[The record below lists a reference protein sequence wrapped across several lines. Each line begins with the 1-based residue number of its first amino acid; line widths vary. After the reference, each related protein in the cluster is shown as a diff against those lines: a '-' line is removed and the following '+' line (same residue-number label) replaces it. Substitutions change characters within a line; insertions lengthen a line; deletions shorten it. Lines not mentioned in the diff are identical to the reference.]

1 MNTSTLRTSWVCIAT
16 EGTTV
21 DGREITAAWLT
32 DMAET
37 YDPEYYTALIWPEH
51 DRWANFGYVQELK
64 TDVVDGK
71 LKLFAILSPTR
82 DLVYYNQVG
91 QYQFCSIEPQEQF
104 ADLGRT
110 YLRGL
115 GVTDEPASTGTTH
128 LKFKK
133 KGESR
138 LIGTSEPLDLSMF
151 KLPKHEKADG
161 LIAKFFSFLAS
172 HGEQAPT
179 TPPSQPEDEEMTKEQ
194 FDLLLGAVNGLGTK
208 IEGFSTKLETKPT
221 NEQPTAPAAE
231 PIKVDAQPGITTEQ
245 FSKLEETLNG
255 LASTVGELKG
265 QVDKFSAE
273 VPGQRPGA
281 IGGDD
286 TTYQVC

>member
-1 MNTSTLRTSWVCIAT
+1 MNTSTLRTGWVCIAT

-51 DRWANFGYVQELK
+51 ERWSNFGYVQELK
-64 TDVVDGK
+64 TEAVDGK

-91 QYQFCSIEPQEQF
+91 QYRFCSIEPLEQF

-128 LKFKK
+128 LKFKNK
-133 KGESR
+133 NGESR
-138 LIGTSEPLDLSMF
+138 LIGTSEPLDLSTF

-161 LIAKFFSFLAS
+161 LITKFFSFLAS
-172 HGEQAPT
+172 HGEPDPKPT
-179 TPPSQPEDEEMTKEQ
+179 PSHPEDEEMTKEQ
-194 FDLLLGAVNGLGTK
+194 FELLNGTLTSLGAQFAN
-208 IEGFSTKLETKPT
+208 FSAKLDAKPDT
-221 NEQPTAPAAE
+221 
-231 PIKVDAQPGITTEQ
+231 AQPKEPVIDPAIEDKPGVTTEQ
-245 FSKLEETLNG
+245 FNQLQTQLS
-255 LASTVGELKG
+255 ELTAKI
-265 QVDKFSAE
+265 DKFSVE
-273 VPGQRPGA
+273 VPGQRPGEL
-281 IGGDD
+281 GGDD
-286 TTYQVC
+286 TPTVY

>member
-1 MNTSTLRTSWVCIAT
+1 MNTSTLRTGWVCIAT

-51 DRWANFGYVQELK
+51 ERWSNFGYVQELK
-64 TDVVDGK
+64 TEAVDGK

-91 QYQFCSIEPQEQF
+91 QYRFCSIEPLEQF

-128 LKFKK
+128 LKFKNK
-133 KGESR
+133 NGESR
-138 LIGTSEPLDLSMF
+138 LIGTSEPLDLSTF

-161 LIAKFFSFLAS
+161 LITKFFSFLAS
-172 HGEQAPT
+172 HGEPEPKPT
-179 TPPSQPEDEEMTKEQ
+179 PSHPEDEEMTKEQ
-194 FDLLLGAVNGLGTK
+194 FELLNGTLTSLGAQFAS
-208 IEGFSTKLETKPT
+208 FSAKLDAKPD
-221 NEQPTAPAAE
+221 P
-231 PIKVDAQPGITTEQ
+231 AQPNEPVIDPAIEDKPGVTTEQ
-245 FSKLEETLNG
+245 FNQLQTQLS
-255 LASTVGELKG
+255 ELTAKI
-265 QVDKFSAE
+265 DKFSVE
-273 VPGQRPGA
+273 VPGQRPGEL
-281 IGGDD
+281 GGDD
-286 TTYQVC
+286 TPTVY

>member
-1 MNTSTLRTSWVCIAT
+1 MNESTLRTGWVCIAT

-51 DRWANFGYVQELK
+51 ERWSNFGYVQELK
-64 TDVVDGK
+64 TEAVDGK

-91 QYQFCSIEPQEQF
+91 QYRFCSIEPLEQF

-128 LKFKK
+128 LKFKNK
-133 KGESR
+133 NGESR
-138 LIGTSEPLDLSMF
+138 LIGTSEPLDLSTF

-161 LIAKFFSFLAS
+161 LITKFFSFLAS
-172 HGEQAPT
+172 HGEPDPKPT
-179 TPPSQPEDEEMTKEQ
+179 PSHPEDEEMTKEQ
-194 FDLLLGAVNGLGTK
+194 FELLNGTLTSLGAQFAN
-208 IEGFSTKLETKPT
+208 FSAKLDAKPD
-221 NEQPTAPAAE
+221 P
-231 PIKVDAQPGITTEQ
+231 AQPKEPVIDPAIEDKPGVTTEQ
-245 FSKLEETLNG
+245 FNQLQTQLS
-255 LASTVGELKG
+255 ELTAKI
-265 QVDKFSAE
+265 DKFSVE
-273 VPGQRPGA
+273 VPGQRPGEL
-281 IGGDD
+281 GGDD
-286 TTYQVC
+286 TPTVY